1 VGGRGFGHCCE
12 VVEATKKQSLKCCV
26 QWSKSVRYS
35 QWTSPLTWVH
45 TWGTVEQIKRWERK
59 DVKPNSLPV
68 VKKLHVKVGDNVKVI
83 GGADK
88 GKISTVTRIYTHNS
102 KVLLKDINLK
112 TKHVKGKAEGEIGQI
127 VQVGLWES
135 FNTTLLHLTAEL

>member
-1 VGGRGFGHCCE
+1 M
-12 VVEATKKQSLKCCV
+12 
-26 QWSKSVRYS
+26 
-35 QWTSPLTWVH
+35 
-45 TWGTVEQIKRWERK
+45 
-59 DVKPNSLPV
+59 KPNSLPV

-127 VQVGLWES
+127 VQVGLQES
-135 FNTTLLHLTAEL
+135 FNTTLLHLMLSSDSAASLVFVVFSGIQFLILDDFKAWHSLICLQFEIFVHKNVKI

>member
-1 VGGRGFGHCCE
+1 VDF
-12 VVEATKKQSLKCCV
+12 TFNL
-26 QWSKSVRYS
+26 
-35 QWTSPLTWVH
+35 
-45 TWGTVEQIKRWERK
+45 GTYLGYCGTDQA
-59 DVKPNSLPV
+59 
-68 VKKLHVKVGDNVKVI
+68 VGDNVKVI